1 MNIFQSR
8 INNIIDNHIISP
20 AIDNIIDNNI
30 DLSDLNKNSKKDS
43 FIKNAFS
50 KKDDLKNNVKKNND
64 FIEINPNT
72 NPKSNNAK
80 SSITKTNG
88 GGNVIKLIIILF
100 LLYII
105 ISSNIFTRTVL
116 SIFGKRCIRNGSATC
131 FGVVIQGILLVCF
144 YMLFA
149 YLVNKGAI

>member
-8 INNIIDNHIISP
+8 INNIIDNHIIAP

-30 DLSDLNKNSKKDS
+30 DLSDLNINPNNTFIKDTLKKDT
-43 FIKNAFS
+43 FIKDTL
-50 KKDDLKNNVKKNND
+50 KKNTLKKNND
-64 FIEINPNT
+64 FIEL
-72 NPKSNNAK
+72 KQSNNTK
-80 SSITKTNG
+80 SKVTKTNG
-88 GGNVIKLIIILF
+88 GNIIKLIIILF